1 MDINNK
7 NKDYIKKT
15 PDEDIKEI
23 NDLEDGKEKK
33 KNLKKYFLYLTI
45 ILLITGLVLYFNLRD
60 TVEIDGV
67 KYKIYELIPSTIKTM
82 DLKFF
87 FLFIG
92 IVLLAFLIN
101 AGVLLLFAK
110 LYQRHYKYHQALA
123 CAAFG
128 DFFSAITPG
137 ASGGQVAQVYLMK
150 KQGILVSNA
159 ASIFVMSYI
168 CYQIALIGIGIISVC
183 TSLNLITSIP
193 AIPLDIQINGQPLN
207 IPIWVFI
214 ILGFVLNV
222 LVIVLL
228 FFMSLSSK
236 FQHFVIHSVM
246 GFLAKIHL
254 IKDVEKKR
262 ESIRIQ
268 VENFRIEFKRL
279 QTNIGFTT
287 LLIFLNVVLI
297 ILKDMYPLLAGA
309 CLNGFKDVTDINWIA
324 KIYDCVVLSN
334 FHQMATGLIPLP
346 GSAGISEFVF
356 ERLFGATSGFFP
368 AKNFYDHG
376 GSQMVLLFWR
386 FITFY
391 LPFFVT
397 GIVTATYKTRGIHS
411 RDGVFIP
418 PADRK
423 TMLTIQ
429 YETIEER
436 KENINEPIS
445 LIDKERKKIKN
456 KIEEKVDKKEEEKE
470 ENKE

>member
-1 MDINNK
+1 MNIKDET
-7 NKDYIKKT
+7 KDYTKKT
-15 PDEDIKEI
+15 PDEDIEEIKE
-23 NDLEDGKEKK
+23 LEEGKEKK
-33 KNLKKYFLYLTI
+33 KNLKKYFLYLII
-45 ILLITGLVLYFNLRD
+45 ILLITGVVIYLNLRD
-60 TVEIDGV
+60 TVVIDGV
-67 KYKIYELIPSTIKTM
+67 SYKIYELVPRTLQTM
-82 DLKFF
+82 NVKA
-87 FLFIG
+87 FLIFIG
-92 IVLLAFLIN
+92 VVILAFLIN
-101 AGVLLLFAK
+101 AGILFLFAK

-123 CAAFG
+123 CHSFG
-128 DFFSAITPG
+128 EFFSAITPG

-150 KQGILVSNA
+150 KQGILVSNG

-168 CYQIALIGIGIISVC
+168 CYQIVLVIVGVISVC
-183 TSLNLITSIP
+183 TSMNLINSIP
-193 AIPLDIQINGQPLN
+193 AIPLDIQINGQQLN
-207 IPIWVFI
+207 IPISVFI
-214 ILGFVLNV
+214 IAGFVLNV
-222 LVIVLL
+222 LVIVML
-228 FFMSLSSK
+228 FFMALSSK
-236 FQHFVIHSVM
+236 FQHFVVHSVM

-254 IKDVEKKR
+254 IKNVEKKR

-309 CLNGFKDVTDINWIA
+309 CLNGFDGVENINWFK
-324 KIYDCVVLSN
+324 KIYDCIVLSN

-346 GSAGISEFVF
+346 GSAGVSEFVF

-368 AKNFYDHG
+368 SANFYDHG

-391 LPFFVT
+391 IPFLIN
-397 GIVTATYKTRGIHS
+397 GIVTATYKTRGLHS
-411 RDGVFIP
+411 KDGIFVP

-429 YETIEER
+429 FETIEER
-436 KENINEPIS
+436 KENVSEPIS

-456 KIEEKVDKKEEEKE
+456 KINDKENSRIEKE
-470 ENKE
+470 EKKE